1 MPEQIDLKEN
11 VVTPKQEPKKQTWWG
26 KKSGGQKASFIASI
40 VILLIS
46 ITAVIIWVYCR
57 QIFGDELGNALL
69 GSYENEN
76 GDIVYFTN
84 GWHLIGYKM
93 SSSLFSWVAS
103 LFIIAIAITVIF
115 IANVLIHL
123 FTNKKSRKSQT
134 IGSLTRSLIKYFGII
149 IAIGFI
155 LAVWGVD
162 VAGIV
167 AGVGVLT
174 LIVGLGCQ
182 SLIQDVI
189 SGLFIVFDDYFA
201 VGDMVIIDGFRGTI
215 IEVGLKT
222 TKLQD
227 AGGNIKSI
235 SNSQIATV
243 VNLSRLD
250 SMVTVTIPC
259 AYEEDIV
266 RVEGII
272 AEGME
277 EIKNKIPNITD
288 GPYYKGIDAIS
299 ASSIDFLVLAFCKE
313 SNRFQV
319 TRDIKRE
326 LILLFRENNVIIP
339 YTQIAVN
346 KENPH
351 DRPTASEVQEM
362 WANKANN
369 KNRGIENKDDPK
381 PKKKKRNK
389 FIDKVADSVKAAKEE
404 N

>member
-1 MPEQIDLKEN
+1 MPEQQIDLKE
-11 VVTPKQEPKKQTWWG
+11 VQPPKEPKKKKGWWG
-26 KKSGGQKASFIASI
+26 RKTTGQKFSFIISAL
-40 VILLIS
+40 ILVIS
-46 ITAVIIWVYCR
+46 IGAVLCWVYSR
-57 QIFGDELGNALL
+57 QLFGDELGNALL
-69 GSYENEN
+69 GSYEDDN
-76 GDIVYFTN
+76 GVVVYFKN
-84 GWHLIGYKM
+84 GWDLIGYRM

-103 LFIIAIAITVIF
+103 LFIIAITIAVVF
-115 IANVLIHL
+115 IVNVLIAL

-134 IGSLTRSLIKYFGII
+134 VASLAKSLVKYIGII
-149 IAIGFI
+149 VALGFI

-182 SLIQDVI
+182 TLIQDVI

-215 IEVGLKT
+215 VEVGLKT

-243 VNLSRLD
+243 VNLSRMD
-250 SMVTVTIPC
+250 SMVTVTIGC

-272 AEGME
+272 AAAME
-277 EIKNKIPNITD
+277 DFRKSIPNITD
-288 GPYYKGIDAIS
+288 GPHYKGIDNIGS
-299 ASSIDFLVLAFCKE
+299 SSIDFLVLAFCKE

-319 TRDIKRE
+319 TRDLKRE
-326 LILLFRENNVIIP
+326 LVLLFRKNNVIIP
-339 YTQIAVN
+339 YTQISVN
-346 KENPH
+346 KENPS
-351 DRPTASEVQEM
+351 DRPKASDVQKM
-362 WANKANN
+362 WSTKANN
-369 KNRGIENKDDPK
+369 LNRGIEHEENKE
-381 PKKKKRNK
+381 PKKKKNK
-389 FIDKVADSVKAAKEE
+389 FIDKVTEAAKEAK